1 MDSDAI
7 LLFSKCYL
15 CVAEYIGVRLLAIF
29 FFYSYC
35 FSIDCFLSITV
46 ALSSKNI
53 FSDADI
59 SRWSP
64 SYRFVYQMVE
74 GEYWICRTGKQIYI
88 LKSIFFYLLNS
99 STSGSSYLISRNH
112 DFSAWMSAPT

>member
-1 MDSDAI
+1 MDSNAV

-15 CVAEYIGVRLLAIF
+15 CVAEHIGVRLLTI
-29 FFYSYC
+29 YYYYYC
-35 FSIDCFLSITV
+35 FSIDYFLSVTV
-46 ALSSKNI
+46 ALSSKNV

-74 GEYWICRTGKQIYI
+74 EEYWICRTGKQIFSSKI
-88 LKSIFFYLLNS
+88 HNFLLN
-99 STSGSSYLISRNH
+99 
-112 DFSAWMSAPT
+112 